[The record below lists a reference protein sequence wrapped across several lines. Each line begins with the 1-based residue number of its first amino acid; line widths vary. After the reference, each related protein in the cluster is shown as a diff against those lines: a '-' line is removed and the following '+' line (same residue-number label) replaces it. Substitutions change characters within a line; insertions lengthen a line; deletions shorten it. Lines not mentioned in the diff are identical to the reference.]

1 MDIKEVAMSL
11 SPLERK
17 VLPYLEKEISVED
30 LVLKSKLL
38 DVEVRRALL
47 WLSNREL
54 IKTTVQERFE
64 VTLLPNGVVAQEE
77 GLSEL
82 RILRNILVQPKYVQD
97 LEEATLSQ
105 GEIMATI
112 GVLKAN
118 DAAIITKDEK
128 GMKLAI
134 TESGKVFAQTKNYE
148 PEVFLSQHR
157 FPLNLSSLNDQEK
170 QVLEQ
175 LKKRKDFIKVQERK
189 DMTIYLLPLGEL
201 LLNTPIDFSNVEEQL
216 TSEMITSGEWKNKV
230 LRAYDVQSPV
240 PAISG
245 GRRHP
250 NREAMNIIR
259 DIYLQ
264 MGFNEMS
271 GPWVESSFWC
281 MDSMWIPQDHPAR
294 DAQDTFFL
302 GKKGDLPDAELV
314 AKVKRAHEDGLDTG
328 STGYGKPW
336 SAELSKELILRT
348 HSTATTFRKLAEL
361 GNQDGKYFYCA
372 NVFRNE
378 AVDTT
383 HLAEFLQA
391 EGFVIGDNLTL
402 SDLMGFIKEF
412 YARLGITKIRFKP
425 TYNPYTEPS
434 IEAHYYDEAK
444 QKWYALINSG
454 IFRPESLAP
463 YGIQKTVIAWGM
475 GASRVASL
483 LNHKNNLRELVGPT
497 VSFDWI
503 ATHVTPEP
511 NLDDSSS
518 KNKITNWRKEMN

>member
-1 MDIKEVAMSL
+1 MDIKELALSL

-17 VLPYLEKEISVED
+17 VLPFLEKEMPVED
-30 LVLKSKLL
+30 LVSKSGLL

-47 WLSNREL
+47 WLSNRE
-54 IKTTVQERFE
+54 IVSTSMQERDE
-64 VTLLPNGVVAQEE
+64 VILLPNGLLAQQE

-82 RILRNILVQPKYVQD
+82 RILRNILVQPKYIQD
-97 LEEATLSQ
+97 LEEATLSR

-118 DAAIITKDEK
+118 KAAEISKDEN

-134 TESGKVFAQTKNYE
+134 TQAGKDFAQSPNYE
-148 PEVFLSQHR
+148 PEVFLKTHA
-157 FPLNLSSLNDQEK
+157 FPLNLTNLSDEEK
-170 QVLEQ
+170 KTLAQ
-175 LKKRKDFIKVQERK
+175 LKKRKDFIKTQTRK
-189 DMTIYLLPLGEL
+189 DVTVQLLALGERL
-201 LLNTPIDFSNVEEQL
+201 VNTKIDFSDVEEKL
-216 TSEMITSGEWKNKV
+216 TSEMITSGSWKNKTF
-230 LRAYDVQSPV
+230 RTYDVESPV
-240 PAISG
+240 PSIAG

-264 MGFNEMS
+264 MGFNEMK
-271 GPWVESSFWC
+271 GPWVETSFWC

-302 GKKGDLPDAELV
+302 GKKGTLPDKELV

-328 STGYGKPW
+328 STGYQKPW
-336 SAELSKELILRT
+336 DEELSKELILRT
-348 HSTATTFRKLAEL
+348 HSTATTFRKLAEI
-361 GNQDGKYFYCA
+361 GDQDGKYFYIA

-412 YARLGITKIRFKP
+412 YARLGIHKIRFKP

-434 IEAHYYDEAK
+434 LEAHYYDEAK
-444 QKWYALINSG
+444 GKWYALINSG

-463 YGIQKTVIAWGM
+463 YGIKKTVIAWGM
-475 GASRVASL
+475 GASRVASI

-497 VSFDWI
+497 VNFEWI
-503 ATHVTPEP
+503 ATHKTPQP
-511 NLDDSSS
+511 RLD
-518 KNKITNWRKEMN
+518 K